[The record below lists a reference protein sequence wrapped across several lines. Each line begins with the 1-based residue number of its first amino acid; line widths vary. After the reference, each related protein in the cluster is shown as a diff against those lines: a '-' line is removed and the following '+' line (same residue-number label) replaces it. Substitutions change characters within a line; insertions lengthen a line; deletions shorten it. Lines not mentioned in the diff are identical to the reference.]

1 MVLYYYILCLSF
13 NLYYLWLGTKHGH
26 INSLDKTYKDEELLK
41 LRTEISGR
49 VYKDRATSLD
59 TPHFRTCIVEFR
71 EEFFRASKLLLSS
84 VPKGDGKISSDILRR
99 RSMETDMERRYRERV
114 EREGGGGGRL
124 LVSHVRLIVNRV
136 LGLDCI
142 VMHGL

>member
-26 INSLDKTYKDEELLK
+26 INSSDKTYKDEELLK
-41 LRTEISGR
+41 LRDEISGR

-84 VPKGDGKISSDILRR
+84 VPKSDGKISSDILRR
-99 RSMETDMERRYRERV
+99 RSIETDMERRYRERV
-114 EREGGGGGRL
+114 EKGEAEE
-124 LVSHVRLIVNRV
+124 
-136 LGLDCI
+136 DF
-142 VMHGL
+142 